1 MWRMPTPCVVRK
13 AASGATPWQ
22 VAPGSSGVLRTRHAT
37 TRASWELERAWFS
50 TGDRRL
56 ESAAA
61 TSKTWGGARLPRVV
75 QNKTSTEWYRRAK
88 ATKRREMD
96 TRQSE
101 RPVVPQKLGHLTRGT
116 QRREEGAGG
125 TDPQE

>member
-1 MWRMPTPCVVRK
+1 
-13 AASGATPWQ
+13 
-22 VAPGSSGVLRTRHAT
+22 
-37 TRASWELERAWFS
+37 
-50 TGDRRL
+50 GDRRL

-116 QRREEGAGG
+116 QRREERAGG
-125 TDPQE
+125 TDPQEGNEPRIPGRISTYTKLRRIA